1 MKRPYKSVALC
12 TVNGVLSVGFTLDAN
27 EPGAAKSLISI
38 DNIAVYTSTADHTAA
53 AAKFTGGV
61 LNNIGALG
69 TLRWAMN
76 NATLTSKGAVS
87 GSIGQYI
94 TLDASQ
100 ETHLTISLTV
110 AVAKPT
116 SLSIFRSQPSRVL
129 ARMTTCGC
137 TT

>member
-1 MKRPYKSVALC
+1 MKRPHKSVALC

-61 LNNIGALG
+61 LNNI
-69 TLRWAMN
+69 N
-76 NATLTSKGAVS
+76 NATLTSKGGVS

-129 ARMTTCGC
+129 ARMTACGC